1 VKRAWA
7 AVTKKNGRESR
18 SGMCVEHD
26 ALRDWRLEAVVQRY
40 GANTTYDERG
50 GFEAR
55 TGHSSQCTK
64 PKEIRK
70 QGNGGPA
77 LQTHDVYSCAK

>member
-1 VKRAWA
+1 
-7 AVTKKNGRESR
+7 
-18 SGMCVEHD
+18 MCVEHD

-55 TGHSSQCTK
+55 TGHSSQYTK
-64 PKEIRK
+64 LREIRK
-70 QGNGGPA
+70 RRNEGPA
-77 LQTHDVYSCAK
+77 LQTHDIYSCAK